1 MSQRAPK
8 RRLHVDIKRRWRSR
22 KQENKINTFLDSAY
36 HFDSTN
42 TDEEEINL
50 HVTQEPVIDYS
61 ISSEIRTDS
70 DSEFIRNENE
80 NNHDDHSID
89 DTDKKCGEVL
99 LKSNDAKCSISCD
112 SNGKY
117 RSYSKIA
124 ELAIM
129 NVEREIKR
137 VAERHIDLINEYPKQ
152 APYLF
157 TSDHISSNIYRQ
169 LPTNENQRNITII
182 LHSDGAPAVGVNN
195 KSLWPVQAIIAEI
208 PIPVRDM
215 KSAVMLF
222 GVWLAAKKPPRNP
235 LLIPIITQLE
245 VLMRSP
251 IVLKQKDGSRLSYN
265 VRIQQAIFDLPAR
278 AHFLNIVQYNGY
290 YGCGDCC
297 IEGVAIG
304 RQVYFPFS
312 KKTEKL
318 KDHQFYLRNAKINDG
333 RFIQGIKGPTPLSS
347 ILLLPYQTPMYV
359 LASFSKKKKHAIIP
373 KHQVTIDVID
383 EQNGSIRSFGFVP
396 PVRIIAEGTR
406 TKCQEKASQF
416 SRNTGSEEIDIQPA
430 NNDEDE
436 ELDDNHIYTT
446 KNFYNNDENEPLPQ
460 ATDFHS
466 NYNVNEPSLD
476 FDSIVAYQNVKKT
489 TKRMAF
495 DDDYDDQLEEE
506 TLNMASGNRHKNN
519 SKKKKD
525 DSSSKQLFI
534 DEHTNNEQHTQENLS
549 NPSNVTDD
557 LSYICEQGDDEDDV
571 PPTQSK
577 PIKNKRKR
585 TSRSK
590 ESSSKSSADIEI
602 TNVQKELF
610 LFQYKVDNRLKVLEK
625 TFRILKSRKFL
636 KENKNLMNIT
646 DLAAHSVPPPPDP
659 EIVLGVDV
667 SKLIFKFDEQR
678 IHPIPQC

>member
-1 MSQRAPK
+1 MSHRAPK

-89 DTDKKCGEVL
+89 DTDTSIEDFINQMNEEEKNKTTPLYIGCPISVYEACMRLIRLGHSLNLDKKGIQRLLTEIRMTDNEYRPQVSVRCVECGEVL
-99 LKSNDAKCSISCD
+99 LKSNDAKCSISYD

-117 RSYSKIA
+117 RSYSKVA

-152 APYLF
+152 APYIF
-157 TSDHISSNIYRQ
+157 PSDHISSNIYRQ
-169 LPTNENQRNITII
+169 LPTNENQCNITII
-182 LHSDGAPAVGVNN
+182 LHSDGAPAVSVNN

-222 GVWLAAKKPPRNP
+222 GVWLAAKKLPRNP

-318 KDHQFYLRNAKINDG
+318 KDHQFYLQNAKINDG

-347 ILLLPYQTPMYV
+347 ILLLPYQTPSQVWKYFKQVEIDGV
-359 LASFSKKKKHAIIP
+359 LRAKCVYGSCTQTLSIPNWSTSSLIKHLRTVHKVDDLKKSSNGRVATGRVIQKLPKARKKRLDRLALEAIV
-373 KHQVTIDVID
+373 HD
-383 EQNGSIRSFGFVP
+383 GRSFNDFHRSGLKRFFQYAIPGYIP
-396 PVRIIAEGTR
+396 PH
-406 TKCQEKASQF
+406 
-416 SRNTGSEEIDIQPA
+416 RNTVHNKLQELYAFHYKLMVGKLSNISDIA
-430 NNDEDE
+430 
-436 ELDDNHIYTT
+436 IT
-446 KNFYNNDENEPLPQ
+446 
-460 ATDFHS
+460 TDFWS
-466 NYNVNEPSLD
+466 D
-476 FDSIVAYQNVKKT
+476 KK
-489 TKRMAF
+489 
-495 DDDYDDQLEEE
+495 
-506 TLNMASGNRHKNN
+506 
-519 SKKKKD
+519 
-525 DSSSKQLFI
+525 
-534 DEHTNNEQHTQENLS
+534 
-549 NPSNVTDD
+549 
-557 LSYICEQGDDEDDV
+557 
-571 PPTQSK
+571 
-577 PIKNKRKR
+577 
-585 TSRSK
+585 
-590 ESSSKSSADIEI
+590 
-602 TNVQKELF
+602 
-610 LFQYKVDNRLKVLEK
+610 
-625 TFRILKSRKFL
+625 
-636 KENKNLMNIT
+636 
-646 DLAAHSVPPPPDP
+646 
-659 EIVLGVDV
+659 
-667 SKLIFKFDEQR
+667 
-678 IHPIPQC
+678 